1 LGGQVP
7 GEAAEPGKEEK
18 MNNRTA
24 QLFRY
29 PLFARLFLFL
39 AICHLPFAISGCGYT
54 TRSMISNQYKTIY
67 VIPFLNKID
76 ITSEANAGRDY
87 RLYRPVLETDITRA
101 VIDRFMFDGNL
112 RPAKK
117 ENTDL
122 ILKGDLIDYRRDV
135 LRYETDDTPEEYRI
149 SLAVDISLWDGKE
162 NKLIWEEKGFTG
174 DTTYFLTGANA
185 KSENA
190 AITDATADLA
200 RRIVERTVENW

>member
-1 LGGQVP
+1 MGGQVP

-18 MNNRTA
+18 MNRRIA
-24 QLFRY
+24 QLCR
-29 PLFARLFLFL
+29 LETLRILFLFL
-39 AICHLPFAISGCGYT
+39 AICHMLYALPGCGYT
-54 TRSMISNQYKTIY
+54 TRSMISSQYKTIY

-76 ITSEANAGRDY
+76 ITSEANTGRDY

-162 NKLIWEEKGFTG
+162 NKLVWEEKGFTG
-174 DTTYFLTGANA
+174 ETTYFLTGANA
-185 KSENA
+185 KSENT